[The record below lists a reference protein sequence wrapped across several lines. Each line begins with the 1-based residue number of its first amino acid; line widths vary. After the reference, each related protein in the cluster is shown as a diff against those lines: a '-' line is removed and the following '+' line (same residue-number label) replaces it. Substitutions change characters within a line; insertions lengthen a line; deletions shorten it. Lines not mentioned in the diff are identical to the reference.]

1 MKKAALASAILCALV
16 SAPTLAATVY
26 DADGTTLK
34 VGGRAE
40 ARFNVSDNNES
51 TENSAFKDKSRARV
65 NLKGKTEISDD
76 LYGFGKYEAEF
87 SDADSLKNRYFF
99 AGFGFSAG
107 EFSYGKQDSAQVQL
121 TDITDV
127 MATFGGDAADVVSGN
142 KDKRE
147 NNFVYAGEFNDLT
160 LQANYIAA
168 DEKDADS
175 VGISALYNVGSF
187 SVGAGYVTQ
196 DAGTDNDDQINLAAQ
211 FKQDAITLGAL
222 YTIASKSNVDYT
234 GYELSAQYKATKKL
248 ALVGVYNFGE
258 FDNTTEEE
266 ANNVALEAVYKFNGH
281 LRTYAGYK
289 FEGVT
294 GKEDQLQAGIRYD
307 F

>member
-51 TENSAFKDKSRARV
+51 TENSSFKDKSRARV

-76 LYGFGKYEAEF
+76 FYGFGKYEAEL

-99 AGFGFSAG
+99 AGFGISAG

-142 KDKRE
+142 KDKRD
-147 NNFVYAGEFNDLT
+147 NNFVYAGEFSDLT

-175 VGISALYNVGSF
+175 IGISALYNFGTF
-187 SVGAGYVTQ
+187 ALGAGYVTQ
-196 DAGTDNDDQINLAAQ
+196 DAGTDSDDQVNLAAQ
-211 FKQDAITLGAL
+211 FKIDAFTLGAL
-222 YTIASKSNVDYT
+222 YTMASKSNVDYT
-234 GYELSAQYKATKKL
+234 GYEVSAQYKASKKL

-258 FDNTTEEE
+258 FDNTTTEE
-266 ANNVALEAVYKFNGH
+266 ANNFALEAVYKFNGH

-294 GKEDQLQAGIRYD
+294 GEEDQLQAGIRYD

>member
-1 MKKAALASAILCALV
+1 MKKAALASAILCTLV

-51 TENSAFKDKSRARV
+51 TENSSFKDKSRARV

-76 LYGFGKYEAEF
+76 FYGFGKYEAEL

-99 AGFGFSAG
+99 AGFGISAG

-142 KDKRE
+142 KDKRD
-147 NNFVYAGEFNDLT
+147 NNFVYAGEFSDLT

-175 VGISALYNVGSF
+175 VGISALYNFGTF
-187 SVGAGYVTQ
+187 ALGAGYVTQ
-196 DAGTDNDDQINLAAQ
+196 DAGTDSDDQVNLAAQ
-211 FKQDAITLGAL
+211 FKIDAFTLGAL
-222 YTIASKSNVDYT
+222 YTLASKSNVDYT
-234 GYELSAQYKATKKL
+234 GYEVSAQYKASKKL

-258 FDNTTEEE
+258 FDNTTTEE
-266 ANNVALEAVYKFNGH
+266 ANNFALEAVYKFNGH

-294 GKEDQLQAGIRYD
+294 GEEDQLQAGIRYD